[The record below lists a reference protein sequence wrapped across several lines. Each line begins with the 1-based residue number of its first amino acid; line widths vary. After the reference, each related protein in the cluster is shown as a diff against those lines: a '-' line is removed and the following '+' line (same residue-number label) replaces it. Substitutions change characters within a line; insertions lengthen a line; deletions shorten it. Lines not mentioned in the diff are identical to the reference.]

1 MVKALI
7 STCML
12 MALVCGA
19 VAPASAA
26 PFDKR
31 TYFTFSQ
38 PVGLP
43 GVTLPAGTY
52 TFHLVSP
59 YSDPKVV
66 QVTDRAGMHSYGML
80 MAIPAM
86 RFEASTKPEIEFM
99 ETGVGVPNAVRGWW
113 YAGETTG
120 YQFIY
125 SREQL
130 RRLSAGVA
138 PAPSAASTAS
148 APTSAPIAESSDRAE
163 AGAAASAPAARVEA
177 TAEAAAPSAPAEAVD
192 DQASTSAPPAQ
203 APAPAPA
210 GAAPAQQDART
221 ELPHTASPIWL
232 LLSLGT
238 LTASIGV
245 LLVRGVR
252 RA

>member
-38 PVGLP
+38 AVGLP

-66 QVTDRAGMHSYGML
+66 QVTDRAGMRSYGML
-80 MAIPAM
+80 MAIPAT

-99 ETGVGVPNAVRGWW
+99 ETGVGAPNAVRGWW

-125 SREQL
+125 SKEQL

-138 PAPSAASTAS
+138 PAPSAASAAS
-148 APTSAPIAESSDRAE
+148 APIAESAESSDRAE
-163 AGAAASAPAARVEA
+163 AGAAASTSAVTDEAP
-177 TAEAAAPSAPAEAVD
+177 AEAAASASTETAD
-192 DQASTSAPPAQ
+192 DQASTPAPPAQ
-203 APAPAPA
+203 APAQQ
-210 GAAPAQQDART
+210 PAQQDART